1 MKKILLFF
9 SLFLLTGCLF
19 NMTPSEKV
27 EELLNDYI
35 KNDSSIMKE
44 LDTYIKNEDLNE
56 KQQEKYKDIVKDEYS
71 SIKYEIK
78 KEKINGEKAT
88 VDVAITVKNLYK
100 TSSETEK
107 YLENNPSEF
116 YTDGVYDSSKFIDY
130 RLEQMSKTKETIDYD
145 ITFNLSKKKN
155 RWVIDEMDNE
165 TLEKIHG
172 IYNYE
177 NDEE

>member
-1 MKKILLFF
+1 M
-9 SLFLLTGCLF
+9 
-19 NMTPSEKV
+19 
-27 EELLNDYI
+27 
-35 KNDSSIMKE
+35 
-44 LDTYIKNEDLNE
+44 
-56 KQQEKYKDIVKDEYS
+56 
-71 SIKYEIK
+71 
-78 KEKINGEKAT
+78 
-88 VDVAITVKNLYK
+88 YK